1 MVEIMLGERSSYEKS
16 WQAFCD
22 RTDRFVF
29 QSPNVLAASEPLWAA
44 VSSAV
49 KLERELPCQ
58 PVLGIKITY
67 IKQLV

>member
-29 QSPNVLAASEPLWAA
+29 QPRNVLAASEPL
-44 VSSAV
+44 
-49 KLERELPCQ
+49 
-58 PVLGIKITY
+58 
-67 IKQLV
+67 